1 MYNILNSNKKNKKNF
16 KKYLHFIKRY
26 IKILIEVERSGKKW
40 FKMLWRWNKVLIGE
54 YEHSLDVKGR
64 LIMPAKLR
72 DDIGEKF
79 IITKGLDGCLFGF
92 SQNEW
97 TNFEEKLKTLPLT
110 NKNARDFVRFFLSG
124 ATECEIDK
132 QGRFLITSN
141 LREYATLEKDAIII
155 GVGTRIE
162 IWNREKWKS
171 YNSDENI
178 SADEIAENMTMLGI

>member
-1 MYNILNSNKKNKKNF
+1 M
-16 KKYLHFIKRY
+16 
-26 IKILIEVERSGKKW
+26 
-40 FKMLWRWNKVLIGE
+40 LIGE

-64 LIMPAKLR
+64 LILPAKIR
-72 DDIGEKF
+72 EDMGDKF
-79 IITKGLDGCLFGF
+79 IVTKGLDGCLFGF

-97 TNFEEKLKTLPLT
+97 TNFEEKLKILPLT

-132 QGRFLITSN
+132 QGRFLITGN

>member
-1 MYNILNSNKKNKKNF
+1 M
-16 KKYLHFIKRY
+16 
-26 IKILIEVERSGKKW
+26 
-40 FKMLWRWNKVLIGE
+40 LIGE
-54 YEHSLDVKGR
+54 YEHSLDAKGR

-72 DDIGEKF
+72 EDIGEKF

-92 SQNEW
+92 SQAEW
-97 TNFEEKLKTLPLT
+97 NNFEEKLKTLPLT

-132 QGRFLITSN
+132 QGRFLIAGN
-141 LREYATLEKDAIII
+141 LREYAHDAHKHISAIKEKEIAII

-162 IWNREKWKS
+162 IWNKEKWKK

-178 SADEIAENMTMLGI
+178 SADAIAENMTMLGI